1 MLPVTQAQPVSKIIR
16 NALSGELA
24 FNPTPAGKLVGIDG
38 KDFALAVR
46 VPATH
51 RAQKRL

>member
-24 FNPTPAGKLVGIDG
+24 FNPTPADKNVGTDG
-38 KDFALAVR
+38 KVFALAER
-46 VPATH
+46 APATH